1 MRKHQDV
8 SVLLRGHIDFNEIN
22 LEIFTDFENLASALL
37 TMVILMRKEN
47 ADQKKIIINH
57 NFAAVK
63 RMKET
68 LEDNTT
74 NNYRD
79 LIYVKNLRKV
89 DVKIM
94 DLGIED
100 RKSLKNNIP
109 ILLKRSR
116 VDKTNLKFVTKDDI
130 QINGIYRNVL
140 MEVGE

>member
-130 QINGIYRNVL
+130 EINGIYRNVL